1 MRLLFASRLSLARLS
16 LTQRRDL
23 EGYLLISPWLVGF
36 FLLTLG
42 PAIFSIVMSFTNWD
56 IVRAPTYAGLDNF
69 VYAFAKDR
77 LLRTSVYNTLYYVAL
92 SVPSSLILAL
102 FLALL
107 LNQEIPGIGL
117 WRTVFYL
124 PAVVS
129 LVAMAIVWVWIFQP
143 RVGVLNYLLN
153 LWFGIDAPS
162 WLGDPDWTKPA
173 LVLVGLMYVGPQMI
187 IFLAG
192 LKGIPQTLYESAEL
206 DGAGPITRF
215 RRITLPML
223 SSVTFYNL
231 VTSVI
236 HAFQVFALVYV
247 IFTGQNQ
254 GSGHGPLNSTLVYS
268 LYIYEQAF
276 LQLHMGYASALAWM
290 LFLVVLAITLL
301 QLRFSGWVYYE
312 RGA

>member
-1 MRLLFASRLSLARLS
+1 MIGLS
-16 LTQRRDL
+16 
-23 EGYLLISPWLVGF
+23 F
-36 FLLTLG
+36 F
-42 PAIFSIVMSFTNWD
+42 NWD
-56 IVRAPTYAGLDNF
+56 IVRPAIFTGLDNF
-69 VYAFAKDR
+69 TYAFTKDR
-77 LLRTSVYNTLYYVAL
+77 LLGTSVLNTLYYVAF
-92 SVPSSLILAL
+92 SVPLSLILSL
-102 FLALL
+102 FLAVL
-107 LNQEIPGIGL
+107 LNQELPAIGV
-117 WRTVFYL
+117 WRTMFYL

-143 RVGVLNYLLN
+143 RVGVLNYLLMA
-153 LWFGIDAPS
+153 WFGIKAPS
-162 WLGDPDWTKPA
+162 WLGNPAWTKFA
-173 LVLVGLMYVGPQMI
+173 LVLVSLMYVGPQMI

-192 LKGIPQTLYESAEL
+192 LKGIPEVMYEAADL
-206 DGAGPITRF
+206 DGAGPVTKF

-247 IFTGQNQ
+247 MFTGQNQ

-290 LFLVVLAITLL
+290 LFLVVLVITLL
-301 QLRFSGWVYYE
+301 QLRFSGWVYYG
-312 RGA
+312 RGS